1 MSRFCIAAAGL
12 LASWPPGLLG
22 AKTTRA
28 PFALRFDEFN
38 GQPGILFPDGNK
50 WTKVNGGTPDRRP
63 PNDTLKAD
71 S

>member
-1 MSRFCIAAAGL
+1 MFSPQ

-22 AKTTRA
+22 AQTTRA

-50 WTKVNGGTPDRRP
+50 WTKVSYGTNARRP
-63 PNDTLKAD
+63 TDMSTLK
-71 S
+71 SE

>member
-12 LASWPPGLLG
+12 LASWPPGLQG

>member
-1 MSRFCIAAAGL
+1 LNHVCVCLFSPQ

-22 AKTTRA
+22 AQTTRA

-63 PNDTLKAD
+63 PNETLKAD
-71 S
+71 